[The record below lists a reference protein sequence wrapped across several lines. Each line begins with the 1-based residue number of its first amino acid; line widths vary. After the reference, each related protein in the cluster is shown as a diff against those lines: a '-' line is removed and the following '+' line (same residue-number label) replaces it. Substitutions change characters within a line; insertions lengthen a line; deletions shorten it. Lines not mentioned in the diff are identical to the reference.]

1 MLQTEFVRS
10 LNSNYERIL
19 LDTNPEEKRYQYC
32 MIGRG
37 GIKGLLPCTLRYING
52 LAYLYYDI
60 TSKQNVAQLY
70 GKRVMSRQWVKD
82 FCWSMEQ
89 IREEL
94 SRFLLDEQN
103 ILWYPGQVYQDLESN
118 VFSFLFVPYYAGDN
132 GFGKMLEFMIEH
144 IDYEDDKLVECVY
157 KMYEQFEIGGQDYLQ
172 HQIFKDAEMLEQEVA
187 VMPVLNDASRAEE
200 IQQTDWVDEREAEI
214 LRETNYEQSVGE
226 ELKEKT
232 IVVEQKGMDKQN
244 RKGIRDI
251 FKAKKKK
258 EKESIGEYQEAMQR
272 SMNGYAVAEND
283 VYEDWGK
290 TIYIEETESTEKV
303 YCLYTPQGS
312 IVAKLDVDA
321 LVIGKRKGEAD
332 VVLEDMSISRMHA
345 KIIKEGNDIYLEDL
359 NSTNGT
365 FKNGLRLKPYERRK
379 LESED
384 EIMLGKKELI
394 FRQLTH

>member
-19 LDTNPEEKRYQYC
+19 LETNPEEKRYQYC

-172 HQIFKDAEMLEQEVA
+172 HQIFKDAEMLEQETTI
-187 VMPVLNDASRAEE
+187 MPVLNDASRAEE

-312 IVAKLDVDA
+312 IVAKRDVDA

>member
-70 GKRVMSRQWVKD
+70 GKRVMSRQWIKD

-103 ILWYPGQVYQDLESN
+103 VLWYPGQVYQDLESN

-172 HQIFKDAEMLEQEVA
+172 HQIFKDAEMLEQEV
-187 VMPVLNDASRAEE
+187 VREVKWTEE
-200 IQQTDWVDEREAEI
+200 IQQTNWQDEKETVSFQ
-214 LRETNYEQSVGE
+214 ETNQEP
-226 ELKEKT
+226 L
-232 IVVEQKGMDKQN
+232 VVEESKIKYVEEKAMNKQN

-251 FKAKKKK
+251 FKGKKKK
-258 EKESIGEYQEAMQR
+258 EKENTGDYQNVMQN
-272 SMNGYAVAEND
+272 SMNGYTVAEND
-283 VYEDWGK
+283 AYDDWGK
-290 TIYIEETESTEKV
+290 TIYIEEIENIEKV

-312 IVAKLDVDA
+312 LVAKLDDEA

-332 VVLEDMSISRMHA
+332 VVLEDMSVSRMHA
-345 KIIKEGNDIYLEDL
+345 KIIKEGNDI
-359 NSTNGT
+359 
-365 FKNGLRLKPYERRK
+365 F
-379 LESED
+379 
-384 EIMLGKKELI
+384 
-394 FRQLTH
+394 

>member
-172 HQIFKDAEMLEQEVA
+172 HQIFKDAEMLEQETTI
-187 VMPVLNDASRAEE
+187 MPVLNDASRAEE

>member
-19 LDTNPEEKRYQYC
+19 LETNPEEKRYQYC

-172 HQIFKDAEMLEQEVA
+172 NQIFRDAEMLEQEVA

>member
-172 HQIFKDAEMLEQEVA
+172 NQIFRDAEMLEQEVA

-244 RKGIRDI
+244 KKGIRDI

-379 LESED
+379 LEAED

>member
-118 VFSFLFVPYYAGDN
+118 VFSFLFIPYYAGDN

-144 IDYEDDKLVECVY
+144 IDYDDDKLVECVY

-172 HQIFKDAEMLEQEVA
+172 HQIFRDAEMLEQEV
-187 VMPVLNDASRAEE
+187 VRENSWRDE
-200 IQQTDWVDEREAEI
+200 IQQTDWLDQKETKI
-214 LRETNYEQSVGE
+214 LQESSQEQFLVE
-226 ELKEKT
+226 
-232 IVVEQKGMDKQN
+232 EQKGTDKQN

-258 EKESIGEYQEAMQR
+258 VKESTGDYQEAMQQ
-272 SMNGYAVAEND
+272 SMSGYAVAEND

-290 TIYIEETESTEKV
+290 TIYIEETENKEKV

-312 IVAKLDVDA
+312 IVAKLDEDS
-321 LVIGKRKGEAD
+321 LIIGKRKGEAD